1 VKVSLRVLHGPATP
15 SRRRLRLGPGTV
27 VIGGA
32 RDVDF
37 VVDDPR
43 VSRRHCSVTLEA
55 DGVRVKDLGS
65 KNGTRVNGASCT
77 EALVRPGGLVEVG
90 DTTLLIDG
98 EDAPV
103 DVDGD
108 ATLGG
113 LGAGGAALRRTFS
126 VLSRAARSDVTV
138 LLLGESGVGKDVVAR
153 ALHRES
159 PRKKGPF
166 VVVDCGAIAPGLVGS
181 ELFGHKKGAFTSA
194 SEDRIGAFEAARGGT
209 LFLDELGELPL
220 ELQPTLLRVLESR
233 TVTRVG
239 ESQARPVDVRVV
251 AATHRDLKAAT
262 TTGRFRLDLYHRL
275 AVVAV
280 TIPPLRERKDE
291 ILPLAAAFLASA
303 GRSLHDVVAADRARL
318 LEHAFPGNVR
328 ELKNLITRATAL
340 AGPGEP
346 IALAFDDDDSVAAM
360 TTAMTATAPATTGL
374 DIDVDALCALPLPE
388 ARAALQRALDAH
400 YLRHVLA
407 ACDGN
412 VSAAARKAG
421 VARSYLHRLLVEHPD
436 VRPR

>member
-1 VKVSLRVLHGPATP
+1 VKVSVRVLHGPGTP

-27 VIGGA
+27 VVGGA
-32 RDVDF
+32 ADVDF
-37 VVDDPR
+37 VVVDPR
-43 VSRRHCSVTLEA
+43 VSRRHCSLVLEA

-65 KNGTRVNGASCT
+65 RNGTRVNGVACG
-77 EALVRPGGLVEVG
+77 EALVRPGGVIEVG
-90 DTTLLIDG
+90 DTTLLLDG
-98 EDAPV
+98 EDLPV

-108 ATLGG
+108 ASLGG
-113 LGAGGAALRRTFS
+113 LSAGGAALRRVFS

-159 PRKKGPF
+159 PRSRGPF

-194 SEDRIGAFEAARGGT
+194 SEDRVGAFEAARGGT
-209 LFLDELGELPL
+209 LLLDELGELPL

-262 TTGRFRLDLYHRL
+262 AAGRFRLDLYHRL

-280 TIPPLRERKDE
+280 TIPPLRDRRDE
-291 ILPLAAAFLASA
+291 ILPLASAFLAAA
-303 GRSLHDVVAADRARL
+303 GRSLQDVVAADRARL
-318 LEHAFPGNVR
+318 LEHGFAGNIR
-328 ELKNLITRATAL
+328 ELKNLITRGLAL

-346 IALAFDDDDSVAAM
+346 IALAFDDDTDTA
-360 TTAMTATAPATTGL
+360 TTATTANTTSSGF
-374 DIDVDALCALPLPE
+374 DVDVDALCALPLPE

-400 YLRHVLA
+400 YLRRVLA

-436 VRPR
+436 VRPRERR